1 MARAVQPQV
10 IVRRVRGD
18 EWQKLRDLRL
28 RALEADPL
36 AFASTWSEERSLA
49 EGLWQERAANGAE
62 STDSSTWVAVNPG
75 GRLVGLTVIARVEGV
90 QHVFSM
96 WVAPEFRGQGLGGRL
111 LDAAL
116 TWARRTWPAGGI
128 HLEVNPRQAA
138 AVALYRSRGFRYTGS
153 SSPLGHS
160 GAEVVQEM
168 VLSATPAVRR

>member
-1 MARAVQPQV
+1 MA
-10 IVRRVRGD
+10 
-18 EWQKLRDLRL
+18 
-28 RALEADPL
+28 
-36 AFASTWSEERSLA
+36 FCSTWYEERSLA
-49 EGLWQERAANGAE
+49 ESHWQERARTGAE
-62 STDSSTWVAVNPG
+62 STDSSTWVAVDPG
-75 GRLVGLTVIARVEGV
+75 GRLVGLAVTARVEGV

-111 LDAAL
+111 LDAVL
-116 TWARRTWPAGGI
+116 TWARRTLPPGEI
-128 HLEVNPRQAA
+128 HLEVNPRQTA

>member
-1 MARAVQPQV
+1 M
-10 IVRRVRGD
+10 
-18 EWQKLRDLRL
+18 RL

-36 AFASTWSEERSLA
+36 AFSSTWSEERSRA
-49 EGLWQERAANGAE
+49 EGHWQERAATGAG
-62 STDSSTWVAVNPG
+62 STDSSTWVAVDPD

-111 LDAAL
+111 LDAVLA
-116 TWARRTWPAGGI
+116 WARRTLPAGEV

-153 SSPLGHS
+153 PSPLGHS

-168 VLSATPAVRR
+168 VLPEPSPELR